1 MALPEEVHEFL
12 KMTHTSSTFL
22 KPPISLIAHHICSQL
37 TSIVLIYLQGKQEKI
52 IFEHLVYVFRE
63 QLRDAGKQIVKMKA
77 SSICSFLT
85 EGTGGMRRVQEPEL
99 TPFFTLGLGPLWA
112 SNHHRRHWSHGH
124 LLGLQPNAGI
134 PVLHTWTAEVGGT
147 IPSSAH
153 HLRPCIHLSEH
164 SQEAFLNISSGSQL
178 QNAEQNMCKSGI

>member
-12 KMTHTSSTFL
+12 KMTHTSSAFL

-99 TPFFTLGLGPLWA
+99 TPFFTWA
-112 SNHHRRHWSHGH
+112 SGLSEPPTITEGTGVMDTFLVSSQMQEYLCYTHEPLKWVAQSHHPHITSVLVSISQNIHRR
-124 LLGLQPNAGI
+124 
-134 PVLHTWTAEVGGT
+134 
-147 IPSSAH
+147 PS
-153 HLRPCIHLSEH
+153 LI
-164 SQEAFLNISSGSQL
+164 
-178 QNAEQNMCKSGI
+178 